1 MARTGPRLAAA
12 VAFLV
17 MAAACGSSSGGTVA
31 TDVGITSDQILLGN
45 TIAQTGPAAAYGTI
59 ANAENA
65 YFTYINNKGGING
78 RKIKFMILDDGYNP
92 AQTVPLTKQLV
103 EQNQVFAMFSG
114 LGTQTQTSVRDYLN
128 AQKVPQLFVATGA
141 TTFGLDYSSHSYT
154 TGWQPPYQ
162 GESRIYAK
170 DILDNHKDA
179 KLGVLYQNDDYGQD
193 YLKGLKDGLGS
204 SASMIVDSESYDVTA
219 TSVASQLAKIKAAGA
234 DTVFIFATPAFT
246 IKALATITAIGWSPH
261 EYVNSVSSIATYM
274 KLAEKSGAK
283 VDGSISVG
291 YVKDPTDP
299 QWANDSGMQLY
310 KTVIANCS
318 TCDANN
324 GFNIYG
330 VAVAYTMVDVL
341 KQAGSNL
348 TRANIIKIASSQLNE
363 QNPFLLPGVTV
374 TTTSSDHFPIMQEQV
389 LQWTGDAWH
398 LQGSLVNER
407 GTIK

>member
-1 MARTGPRLAAA
+1 MTGTGPRLAMAAA
-12 VAFLV
+12 VLI
-17 MAAACGSSSGGTVA
+17 MAGACGSSSAGTVA
-31 TDVGITSDQILLGN
+31 TDVGITSSQILLGN
-45 TIAQTGPAAAYGTI
+45 TIAQTGAAAAYGTI

-65 YFTYINNKGGING
+65 YFTYINNQGGING
-78 RKIKFMILDDGYNP
+78 RKIKFVILDDGYNP
-92 AQTVPLTKQLV
+92 AQTVPLTHQLV

-114 LGTQTQTSVRDYLN
+114 LGTQAQVSVRDYLN
-128 AQKVPQLFVATGA
+128 TQKVPQLFVATGA
-141 TTFGLDYSSHSYT
+141 TTWGLDFGSHQWSM
-154 TGWQPPYQ
+154 GWQPPYQ

-170 DILDNHKDA
+170 DILDLHKDA

-204 SASMIVDSESYDVTA
+204 SASMIVDSERYDVTA
-219 TSVASQLAKIKAAGA
+219 TSVAAQLAKIKAAGA

-261 EYVNSVSSIATYM
+261 EYINSVSSIATYM
-274 KLAEKSGAK
+274 KLAEKAGAK

-299 QWANDSGMQLY
+299 QWANDDGMKLY

-318 TCDANN
+318 SCDANN

-341 KQAGSNL
+341 KQAGNNL

-363 QNPFLLPGVTV
+363 TNPFLLPGITV
-374 TTTSSDHFPIMQEQV
+374 NTTSSDHFPIMQEQV

-398 LQGSLVNER
+398 LQGSIVNER
-407 GTIK
+407 GTIH